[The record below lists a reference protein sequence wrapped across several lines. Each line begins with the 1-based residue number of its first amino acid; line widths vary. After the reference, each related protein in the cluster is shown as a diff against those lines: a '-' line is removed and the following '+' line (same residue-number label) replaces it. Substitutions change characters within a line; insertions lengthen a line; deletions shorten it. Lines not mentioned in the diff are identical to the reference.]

1 MLFFSG
7 VSFLC
12 VFPYLRFF
20 CEEER
25 LCQVRMELFLGLLT
39 KHYQLRSTFQ
49 SDSIPIFPR
58 ADMVLLLNGVWEHR
72 STLRDKVLP
81 GKINSTFGEASIKRL
96 ASLVAEGKRSVMW
109 PVHGSCVIIAWSATW
124 AVHYSH
130 VISAWSVTWPV
141 HGSYVIIAWSATW
154 SVHDSH
160 VISAW

>member
-12 VFPYLRFF
+12 VFLDLRFC

-49 SDSIPIFPR
+49 LDSIPIFPR
-58 ADMVLLLNGVWEHR
+58 ADVVLLLNGVWEHR

-96 ASLVAEGKRSVMW
+96 ASLVAESKRICLPMQETWVQSLGREDSLEKKMATHSSIVAW
-109 PVHGSCVIIAWSATW
+109 KIPWRGTWQATVHGIAKNQTRLS
-124 AVHYSH
+124 
-130 VISAWSVTWPV
+130 
-141 HGSYVIIAWSATW
+141 
-154 SVHDSH
+154 D
-160 VISAW
+160 

>member
-96 ASLVAEGKRSVMW
+96 ASLVAEGKRICLPMQETWVQSLGREDSLEEKMATHSSIVAW
-109 PVHGSCVIIAWSATW
+109 KIPWRGTWQATVHGIAKNQTQLS
-124 AVHYSH
+124 
-130 VISAWSVTWPV
+130 
-141 HGSYVIIAWSATW
+141 
-154 SVHDSH
+154 D
-160 VISAW
+160 

>member
-96 ASLVAEGKRSVMW
+96 ASLVAEGKRICLPMQETWVQSLGREDSLEEKMATHSSIVAW
-109 PVHGSCVIIAWSATW
+109 KIPWRGTWQATVHGIAKNQTRLS
-124 AVHYSH
+124 
-130 VISAWSVTWPV
+130 
-141 HGSYVIIAWSATW
+141 
-154 SVHDSH
+154 D
-160 VISAW
+160 

>member
-96 ASLVAEGKRSVMW
+96 ASLVAEGKRICLPMQETWVQSLGREDSLEEKMATHSSIVAW
-109 PVHGSCVIIAWSATW
+109 KIPWRGGCWAIVHGTAKSRTRVSN
-124 AVHYSH
+124 Y
-130 VISAWSVTWPV
+130 
-141 HGSYVIIAWSATW
+141 
-154 SVHDSH
+154 
-160 VISAW
+160 

>member
-12 VFPYLRFF
+12 VFPYLRFC

-96 ASLVAEGKRSVMW
+96 ASLVAEGKWICLPMQETWVQSLGREDSLEEKMATHSSIVAW
-109 PVHGSCVIIAWSATW
+109 KIPWRGTWQATVHGIAKNQTRLS
-124 AVHYSH
+124 
-130 VISAWSVTWPV
+130 
-141 HGSYVIIAWSATW
+141 
-154 SVHDSH
+154 D
-160 VISAW
+160 